1 MSDITAA
8 PASAA
13 SGIKLP
19 GIGDIG
25 AFFKRG
31 DIALAVGVLT
41 ILVVLILPL
50 PPILLDLALA
60 ISIII
65 SVLILMTAL
74 FIHTPLEFSSFPTVL
89 LIATMLRL
97 ALNLASTRLILAHG
111 HEGTDAAGH
120 VIEAFGN
127 FVMSGNFVIGII
139 VFTILVIVNF
149 VVITKG
155 SGRIAEVA
163 ARFHLDAMPG
173 KQMAIDADLSA
184 GLVDEKEA
192 RRRRQVLE
200 DEGGFFGA
208 MDGASKFVRGDA
220 IAGLLVVFINV
231 IGGMIIGI
239 VQQGLSFAD
248 AAHSYTILT
257 VGDGLVTQV
266 PALIVST
273 AAGLLVSKAGVSGAA
288 DKALLRQL
296 SGYPKAL
303 GMSGAVMMV
312 MALLPGIPIIPFMAL
327 GTGAAALAFI
337 IDKRTRL
344 TAAAETKKTEAA
356 AKVDAADEPIAAAL
370 KIDDLKVEL
379 GYALLPLVN
388 APDGSDRLTEQIK
401 ALRRSLAVEMGFV
414 MPAVRILDN
423 VQLDANAY
431 VIKVKEVEA
440 GSGKVWSGQY
450 MVMDPA
456 GGQVKLPGTHTTEP
470 TFGLPATW
478 IDGALKE
485 EASMKGYTV
494 VDAATVLSTHLTELL
509 KSNMAELLSYG
520 EVQKLLKELPKDQAD
535 LVKDL
540 VPNLITVSGIQRVLA
555 DLVGRTRLHS
565 RSRNHPGRHCGR
577 HCRFA
582 KSGHAHRTCAC
593 AAVAATVCPVHQSKR
608 FPAAD
613 RTLGKMGAGFRRVAG
628 RPGRRAAAGDATLA
642 PVGVYHR
649 GSRAFRRSR
658 ARGRSAGAG
667 DIIECPPLRPRHRR
681 AVPGTDAGALA
692 RGNSPAG
699 PPQDCQQHLGCSGP
713 PPAGDPARRDR
724 TGRKAPDW
732 SGEIGLNHNDSTIRD
747 APLGTWAA

>member
-8 PASAA
+8 PAASV

-19 GIGDIG
+19 GLGDIG

-50 PPILLDLALA
+50 PPLLLDFALA
-60 ISIII
+60 ISIIF

-74 FIHTPLEFSSFPTVL
+74 FIHTPLEFSAFPTVL

-173 KQMAIDADLSA
+173 KQMAIDAEMSA
-184 GLVDEKEA
+184 GTIDEKEA

-273 AAGLLVSKAGVSGAA
+273 AAGLLVSKAGISGAA
-288 DKALLRQL
+288 DKALMKQL

-303 GMSGAVMMV
+303 GMSGGVMLV
-312 MALLPGIPIIPFMAL
+312 MALLPGIPMIPFLAL
-327 GTGAAALAFI
+327 GSGATALAFI
-337 IDKRTRL
+337 FDRRTKL
-344 TAAAETKKTEAA
+344 TAAADVKKTESD
-356 AKVDAADEPIAAAL
+356 AKTAAADEPISAAL

-401 ALRRSLAVEMGFV
+401 ALRRSLATEMGFV

-440 GSGKVWSGQY
+440 GSGKVWAGQF

-485 EASMKGYTV
+485 EATMKGYTV

-509 KSNMAELLSYG
+509 KSNMSELLSYG
-520 EVQKLLKELPKDQAD
+520 EVQKLLKELPKEQAD

-540 VPNLITVSGIQRVLA
+540 SPNLITVSGIQRVLQILLAERVSIRDLGTILEGIA
-555 DLVGRTRLHS
+555 DGVPS
-565 RSRNHPGRHCGR
+565 SRN
-577 HCRFA
+577 
-582 KSGHAHRTCAC
+582 
-593 AAVAATVCPVHQSKR
+593 PV
-608 FPAAD
+608 
-613 RTLGKMGAGFRRVAG
+613 
-628 RPGRRAAAGDATLA
+628 TLA
-642 PVGVYHR
+642 EHV
-649 GSRAFRRSR
+649 R
-658 ARGRSAGAG
+658 ARLSRQLCAQHTSPSGYLPLIALSAKWEQAFAESMVGQG
-667 DIIECPPLRPRHRR
+667 DERQLAMQPSRLSEFITLVRERFEEAAREGEAPVLVTSSNIRPFVRGIVERFR
-681 AVPGTDAGALA
+681 AQTPVL
-692 RGNSPAG
+692 S
-699 PPQDCQQHLGCSGP
+699 Q
-713 PPAGDPARRDR
+713 
-724 TGRKAPDW
+724 
-732 SGEIGLNHNDSTIRD
+732 GEIHPRARLKTVGSI
-747 APLGTWAA
+747 